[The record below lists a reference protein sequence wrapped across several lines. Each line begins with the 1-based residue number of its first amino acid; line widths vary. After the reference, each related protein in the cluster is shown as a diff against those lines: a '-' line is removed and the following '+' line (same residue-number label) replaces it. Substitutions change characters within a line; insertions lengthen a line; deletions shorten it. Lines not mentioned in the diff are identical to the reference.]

1 MANSLAKTCAV
12 VLPCLPI
19 EGLRPCLCRLYF
31 RNWYMKKI
39 IRRFLLP
46 GLAVLATGIA
56 LSQDRSRKGDT
67 RKYALVPVAKVEST
81 RPPSLE
87 ARRFGPDKLIDGK
100 LPANGWRSTWTAWYK
115 DNPTLT
121 FDLGSENTI
130 GVIRIFFQPW
140 DRSDELAQVKV
151 EVSRDGVNYVDFNT
165 YAGFVSE
172 RGEGAWAEMDLR
184 QIKARFFRLSPK
196 FQGWGHLWGEVEFWG
211 IKK

>member
-1 MANSLAKTCAV
+1 
-12 VLPCLPI
+12 
-19 EGLRPCLCRLYF
+19 
-31 RNWYMKKI
+31 MKKNI
-39 IRRFLLP
+39 CRFLLP
-46 GLAVLATGIA
+46 GIVA
-56 LSQDRSRKGDT
+56 LVTAISPAQDRSRKGDT

-81 RPPSLE
+81 RQPSLE
-87 ARRFGPDKLIDGK
+87 ARRLGPDKLVDGK

-121 FDLGSENTI
+121 FDLGSEKTI

-184 QIKARFFRLSPK
+184 QVKARFFRLSPK

>member
-1 MANSLAKTCAV
+1 MAYSLAKTCAV

-81 RPPSLE
+81 RQPSLE
-87 ARRFGPDKLIDGK
+87 ARRLGPDKLIDGE
-100 LPANGWRSTWTAWYK
+100 LPANGWRSTWTVWYK

-121 FDLGSENTI
+121 FDLGSEKTI